1 MGAVYEAEDGK
12 LNRHVALKVMKPE
25 IAKHPQHRERFLR
38 EARTAAKVECD
49 FICPIY
55 RVGKDNG
62 VPFIAMP
69 FLKGEPLNAHLKQ
82 GVRLPIDDVVRIG
95 KEVAQGLNVAHAAGL
110 IHRDIK
116 PSNIWLET
124 QRSGQQGAGSRR
136 AVILDFGLAR
146 MQAEDVHITQ
156 SGAIIGTPAFMS
168 PEQARGEK
176 NVDARTDLFSL
187 GCVLYVL
194 CTGELPFQGETTM
207 GILMA
212 LATHDPT
219 PPHKISAAT
228 PKPLSRLIMRLLAKH
243 PDDRPQTAREVIEEL
258 VAIERDPANPAKDSF
273 ATQVEPALPPDVS
286 AVTSEPYS
294 RGAGKTA
301 SERRKRQSVAAPS
314 ARKRMISYVLL
325 GLVGVSVL
333 ACIAPLAGVGVYNVV
348 SLVFPGGPGPD
359 AEITALPEPTGK
371 VPAGWVVVKRPV
383 ANYTVAM
390 PQQPEAVQG
399 QGFGKA
405 VKLPNGT
412 ELATFSLPIPPA
424 LNNPLGGP
432 NKALEEHWRHRGVA
446 PPDEPRCQGPV

>member
-1 MGAVYEAEDGK
+1 MPRAAHGAGELQSLGGYRIVRELGQGGMGAVYEAEDGK

-69 FLKGEPLNAHLKQ
+69 FLKGEPLDAHLKQ

-228 PKPLSRLIMRLLAKH
+228 PKPLSRLIMRLLEKQ
-243 PDDRPQTAREVIEEL
+243 PDDRPQAAREVIEEL
-258 VAIERDPANPAKDSF
+258 VEIERDPANAAKDSF
-273 ATQVEPALPPDVS
+273 TTQIEPPLPPDMS
-286 AVTSEPYS
+286 PVTREPYS
-294 RGAGKTA
+294 RGAQDGQRGAAEKA
-301 SERRKRQSVAAPS
+301 IRRGARRTQAHDFLRAPGS
-314 ARKRMISYVLL
+314 GRGQCARLYR
-325 GLVGVSVL
+325 
-333 ACIAPLAGVGVYNVV
+333 P
-348 SLVFPGGPGPD
+348 PGGRRRLQRF
-359 AEITALPEPTGK
+359 LPC
-371 VPAGWVVVKRPV
+371 
-383 ANYTVAM
+383 
-390 PQQPEAVQG
+390 
-399 QGFGKA
+399 
-405 VKLPNGT
+405 
-412 ELATFSLPIPPA
+412 LA
-424 LNNPLGGP
+424 
-432 NKALEEHWRHRGVA
+432 WR
-446 PPDEPRCQGPV
+446 